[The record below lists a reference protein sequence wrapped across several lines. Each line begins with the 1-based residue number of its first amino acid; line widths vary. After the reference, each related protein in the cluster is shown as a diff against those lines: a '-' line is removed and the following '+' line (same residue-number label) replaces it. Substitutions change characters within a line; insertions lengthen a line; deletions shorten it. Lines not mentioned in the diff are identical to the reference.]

1 MTRRSRISSSVGA
14 SAANV
19 LRLNQ
24 KDMTREMRRENM
36 FAAQDPSSVM
46 VITLVIA
53 VAALFFWRT
62 MIKLAAIGT
71 IMLVV
76 LGFIDLLRG
85 LH

>member
-1 MTRRSRISSSVGA
+1 
-14 SAANV
+14 
-19 LRLNQ
+19 
-24 KDMTREMRRENM
+24 M

-85 LH
+85 LQ